1 MRAGYSALRRRHP
14 AAKPTPVKGIVGE
27 QTLRHGPPPAGT
39 PPDAYGTACPVAVI
53 PRPLRAGQEQRPKAA
68 PRSGGTLQVHD
79 PVRLFVSGVH
89 KTPYSS
95 MLLLVD
101 VNEVETSEDQGD
113 GYDRTIAAQG
123 RHKEDQSN
131 LVPSRLSTR
140 AHGEGAEIRE

>member
-1 MRAGYSALRRRHP
+1 M
-14 AAKPTPVKGIVGE
+14 
-27 QTLRHGPPPAGT
+27 
-39 PPDAYGTACPVAVI
+39 AVI

-68 PRSGGTLQVHD
+68 PRSGGSLQAHD
-79 PVRLFVSGVH
+79 PIRLFVSGVH

-131 LVPSRLSTR
+131 LIPPRLSTR